1 MLSKDGLQYHI
12 TGVSNKK
19 SELDNVMR
27 EGTFS
32 ATYADVTYM
41 GVRFNRDRVFLLAR
55 MLKAKSIRDSD
66 KNFLLSFQSIP
77 REKEPMSRFT
87 LKQHEWYVVDM
98 EGRIYIMSD
107 DDVKNLEESKPL
119 SFDWHMYDLFP
130 RVLEM
135 NRKYNDGRYE
145 VEQE

>member
-1 MLSKDGLQYHI
+1 MSKDDLQYHL
-12 TGVSNKK
+12 TWDSTKK
-19 SELDNVMR
+19 SDLDNVMR

-55 MLKAKSIRDSD
+55 MLKAKTIRDSD
-66 KNFLLSFQSIP
+66 RNFLLSFQSIP

-107 DDVKNLEESKPL
+107 DDVKNLEKAKPL

-135 NRKYNDGRYE
+135 NREYNDSRYE
-145 VEQE
+145 VEKE